1 MKEKKNAIELE
12 DVCIHYSI
20 MNHVSIRKTF
30 LHKKKRKEV
39 FEAVKHVTFSVGEGD
54 ILGIIGKNG
63 SGKSTLLK
71 SIAGVFSPNAGR
83 IDLKG
88 HSVSLMSLGVGFKD
102 TLSGRENIVLS
113 GMLLGF
119 SEKEIEERAQD
130 IIDFAEIGEFI
141 DRPVRTYSS
150 GMYSKLAFSIT
161 AMLETDIMLVDEVLS
176 VGDEQFRKKSLN
188 KMKELI
194 NDRKRTVIIVS
205 HSISTLKELCDQ
217 VLWLHDGQV
226 RRIGKRCL
234 GSMRRIW
241 LLRTGN
247 RTAGEYESGG
257 EYLSL
262 YWALDPC
269 VLIRYYNPFFV

>member
-1 MKEKKNAIELE
+1 MKEKKNAIMLE

-20 MNHVSIRKTF
+20 MNNISIRKTF
-30 LHKKKRKEV
+30 LHKKKRNEV
-39 FEAVKHVTFSVGEGD
+39 FEAVKHVSFSVQEGD

-71 SIAGVFSPNAGR
+71 SIAGVFSPNAGT
-83 IDLKG
+83 IDLNG
-88 HSVSLMSLGVGFKD
+88 HSASLMSLGVGFKD
-102 TLSGRENIVLS
+102 SLSGRENIILS

-119 SEKEIEERAQD
+119 TEKEIEAKSQD
-130 IIDFAEIGEFI
+130 IIEFAEIGDFI

-176 VGDEQFRKKSLN
+176 VGDEQFRLKSLN

-194 NDRKRTVIIVS
+194 NDKNRTVIIVS

-217 VLWLHDGQV
+217 VLWLH
-226 RRIGKRCL
+226 
-234 GSMRRIW
+234 
-241 LLRTGN
+241 
-247 RTAGEYESGG
+247 GG
-257 EYLSL
+257 EVRMLG
-262 YWALDPC
+262 DTED
-269 VLIRYYNPFFV
+269 VLRQYAAYMASDKSRQE

>member
-1 MKEKKNAIELE
+1 MEKKRNAIELE

-20 MNHVSIRKTF
+20 MNHTSIRKTF
-30 LHKKKRKEV
+30 LHKKKRNEV
-39 FEAVKHVTFSVGEGD
+39 FEAVKHVSFSVQEGD
-54 ILGIIGKNG
+54 ILGVIGKNG

-71 SIAGVFSPNAGR
+71 SIAGVFSPNSGT

-102 TLSGRENIVLS
+102 LLSGRENIILS

-119 SEKEIEERAQD
+119 SEQEIAAKSKD
-130 IIDFAEIGEFI
+130 IIDFAEIGDFI

-176 VGDEQFRKKSLN
+176 VGDEQFKQKSLN

-194 NDRKRTVIIVS
+194 TDKKRTVIIVS
-205 HSISTLKELCDQ
+205 HSISTLQELCDQ
-217 VLWLHDGQV
+217 VLWLHDGEV
-226 RRIGKRCL
+226 RMHGQTDDVLKQYTEYMTFAKL
-234 GSMRRIW
+234 S
-241 LLRTGN
+241 N
-247 RTAGEYESGG
+247 R
-257 EYLSL
+257 
-262 YWALDPC
+262 
-269 VLIRYYNPFFV
+269 